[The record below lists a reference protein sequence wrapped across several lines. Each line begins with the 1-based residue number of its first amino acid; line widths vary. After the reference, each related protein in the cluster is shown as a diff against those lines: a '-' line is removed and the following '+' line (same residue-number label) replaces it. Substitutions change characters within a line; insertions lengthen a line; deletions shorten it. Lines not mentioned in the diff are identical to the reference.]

1 MKIHQV
7 HTNKKKFIKTNRFWA
22 GFLLAQFLLFY
33 ILSKFDIAISVFEK
47 FFEVQ
52 KNLHQKVFSIFPFSV
67 GDLLYILAGIFLI
80 YFLFKVVQKK
90 SRKSALK
97 KLLVGVNIF
106 YFLYQLFW
114 GMLYFQPPLLAKLS
128 TEEITLQETKALTL
142 KYLDLC
148 KNTRTFVQE
157 DSRGIFKI
165 EDLKVIETEILQR
178 QKLLPE
184 FLISKKDTE
193 INSFKPSLFKG
204 VMSFTGILGYY
215 NPFTAE
221 AQYNAVLPATYL
233 PYTLAHESSHQLGYA
248 REQEANF
255 IGFLLGRDSKNEDLK
270 YSTQYFVLK
279 SLLRSLAEKNPEF
292 VKEVLANYSQGMK
305 KDREAEIAF
314 VKAHEGFLE
323 VFFGFT
329 NDLFLKSNQQDG
341 SITYSYFVDLLVRF
355 ERNPVTYK

>member
-7 HTNKKKFIKTNRFWA
+7 RTNNKNFIKTNRFWA
-22 GFLLAQFLLFY
+22 GVLLAQFLLFY
-33 ILSKFDIAISVFEK
+33 ILSKFDIAIAVFEK
-47 FFEVQ
+47 FFEIQ
-52 KNLHQKVFSIFPFSV
+52 KNIHQKIFSVFLFSV
-67 GDLLYILAGIFLI
+67 GDLLYILAGFFFI
-80 YFLFKVVQKK
+80 YFLFKVVKKK
-90 SRKSALK
+90 SRKSALI
-97 KLLVGVNIF
+97 KLLIGVNIF

-128 TEEITLQETKALTL
+128 TEEITLQETKTLTL
-142 KYLDLC
+142 KYLDHC
-148 KNTRTFVQE
+148 RNTRALVHE
-157 DSRGIFKI
+157 DSQGVFRF

-178 QKLLPE
+178 QKELPE
-184 FLISKKDTE
+184 FLTSKKDTE

-221 AQYNAVLPATYL
+221 AQYNAELPATYL

-255 IGFLLGRDSKNEDLK
+255 IGYLLGKDSKNEDLK

-292 VKEVLANYSQGMK
+292 VNEVLANYSDGMK
-305 KDREAEIAF
+305 RDREAEIAF
-314 VKAHEGFLE
+314 VKAHEGLLE

-355 ERNPVTYK
+355 ERDPAAYK